1 MRDGKY
7 LSLRPEGRER
17 PVRTGRLGKGYGK
30 QEICQRIQ
38 EKGLIQ
44 VEYRYRTYGDRAA
57 IKAVFYQK
65 VQRAPHFKMTPF
77 QKEFYRR
84 WNNTYGIRKPGRKQA
99 WRYRKDILEVQK
111 LSDALAYLI
120 DQEIGTPEALRDRLE
135 ALEQEQQATRRQKD
149 LLWKKYRRNPE
160 DNGLK
165 KLQEIEKCK
174 VTLRDIRQEHRL
186 ARETYQL
193 FTESQ
198 ERQKQPIQK
207 QTEQIENDPQHQKSC
222 SDREEGHIWKT
233 DR

>member
-1 MRDGKY
+1 M
-7 LSLRPEGRER
+7 
-17 PVRTGRLGKGYGK
+17 
-30 QEICQRIQ
+30 
-38 EKGLIQ
+38 
-44 VEYRYRTYGDRAA
+44 
-57 IKAVFYQK
+57 
-65 VQRAPHFKMTPF
+65 
-77 QKEFYRR
+77 
-84 WNNTYGIRKPGRKQA
+84 
-99 WRYRKDILEVQK
+99 QK

-120 DQEIGTPEALRDRLE
+120 DQEIGTPEALQDRLE

-174 VTLRDIRQEHRL
+174 VTLRDIPQEHRL